1 MLLLEDY
8 GISTINNNFVS
19 TFLSA
24 LLGIASIAIITA
36 MFMKRRE
43 SGKNF

>member
-1 MLLLEDY
+1 
-8 GISTINNNFVS
+8 
-19 TFLSA
+19 

-43 SGKNF
+43 SGKNST